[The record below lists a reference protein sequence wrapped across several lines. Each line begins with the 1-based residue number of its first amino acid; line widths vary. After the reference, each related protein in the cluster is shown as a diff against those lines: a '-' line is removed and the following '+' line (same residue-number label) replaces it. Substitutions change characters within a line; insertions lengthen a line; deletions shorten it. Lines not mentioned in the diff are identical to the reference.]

1 LEIEMSTLVTGGAG
15 YVGRYVLE
23 ALRADDT
30 SVVSYDRDFIGRDD
44 PGIRYVQGELFDIPR
59 LLRAIEEDQVDTIVH
74 LAAMSHP
81 QLSVDFPI
89 TTVVGNING
98 TVSVLEAAR
107 ISAVKRVVKISSESA
122 YGNQPAA
129 LISESCRLEPT
140 TPYGVTKA
148 AGEMFAAVYA
158 TLYGLDITSLR
169 VTEVYGPGNRVP
181 QMLCEVIDTVLRGD
195 AFVLESGADHP
206 FQFVHVRD
214 VAAAIA
220 LAAHTSNLSLPAYNV
235 SSGRVTT
242 LGEAG
247 ELVAAAIPGAD
258 IRIGAGLL
266 DGHDAQG
273 LYDLSAAR
281 ADFGYEPQWSLERG
295 IEDYIAQTE
304 GAKR

>member
-1 LEIEMSTLVTGGAG
+1 MSTLVTGGAG
-15 YVGRYVLE
+15 YVGRYVLQ

-30 SVVSYDRDFIGRDD
+30 AVVSYDRDFIGRDD

-158 TLYGLDITSLR
+158 NLYGLDITSLR

-181 QMLCEVIDTVLRGD
+181 QMLCEVIDTVLRGRR
-195 AFVLESGADHP
+195 
-206 FQFVHVRD
+206 VRARLGSRSPVSVRTRTRRRGGD
-214 VAAAIA
+214 RPGSPVRPICP
-220 LAAHTSNLSLPAYNV
+220 LPAYNV

>member
-1 LEIEMSTLVTGGAG
+1 
-15 YVGRYVLE
+15 
-23 ALRADDT
+23 
-30 SVVSYDRDFIGRDD
+30 VSCG
-44 PGIRYVQGELFDIPR
+44 
-59 LLRAIEEDQVDTIVH
+59 
-74 LAAMSHP
+74 
-81 QLSVDFPI
+81 
-89 TTVVGNING
+89 
-98 TVSVLEAAR
+98 
-107 ISAVKRVVKISSESA
+107 
-122 YGNQPAA
+122 
-129 LISESCRLEPT
+129 LEPT

-158 TLYGLDITSLR
+158 NLYGLDTTALR

-181 QMLCEVIDTVLRGD
+181 QMLCEVIDTVLGGD
-195 AFVLESGADHP
+195 AFVLDSGADHP

-220 LAAHTSNLSLPAYNV
+220 LAAHTSNLPLPAYNV

>member
-1 LEIEMSTLVTGGAG
+1 MPTMRPLSATTATSLGAMTRESG
-15 YVGRYVLE
+15 TCRESCSISRGCSGRSK
-23 ALRADDT
+23 T
-30 SVVSYDRDFIGRDD
+30 
-44 PGIRYVQGELFDIPR
+44 
-59 LLRAIEEDQVDTIVH
+59 DQVDTIVH

-158 TLYGLDITSLR
+158 NLYGLDITSLR

-195 AFVLESGADHP
+195 AFVLDSGADHP

-220 LAAHTSNLSLPAYNV
+220 LAAQTSNLPLPAYNV

-242 LGEAG
+242 LGRGRGARG
-247 ELVAAAIPGAD
+247 RGRTGRGYPDRCRLARRARRSGAVRSLGRTRRLRLRAAVV
-258 IRIGAGLL
+258 
-266 DGHDAQG
+266 
-273 LYDLSAAR
+273 AR
-281 ADFGYEPQWSLERG
+281 ARDRGLHRSDRGSEALIVQAEVER
-295 IEDYIAQTE
+295 Q
-304 GAKR
+304 

>member
-1 LEIEMSTLVTGGAG
+1 MSTLVTGGAG

-30 SVVSYDRDFIGRDD
+30 AVVSYDRDFIGRED

-81 QLSVDFPI
+81 QRSVDFPI

-107 ISAVKRVVKISSESA
+107 ISAVKRVVKISSGSA

-158 TLYGLDITSLR
+158 NLYGLDITSLR

-195 AFVLESGADHP
+195 AFVLDSGADHP
-206 FQFVHVRD
+206 FQFVHCATSRRRSPWSPD
-214 VAAAIA
+214 V
-220 LAAHTSNLSLPAYNV
+220 
-235 SSGRVTT
+235 
-242 LGEAG
+242 E
-247 ELVAAAIPGAD
+247 
-258 IRIGAGLL
+258 
-266 DGHDAQG
+266 
-273 LYDLSAAR
+273 SAAPR
-281 ADFGYEPQWSLERG
+281 LQRQQWTG
-295 IEDYIAQTE
+295 DNA
-304 GAKR
+304 G